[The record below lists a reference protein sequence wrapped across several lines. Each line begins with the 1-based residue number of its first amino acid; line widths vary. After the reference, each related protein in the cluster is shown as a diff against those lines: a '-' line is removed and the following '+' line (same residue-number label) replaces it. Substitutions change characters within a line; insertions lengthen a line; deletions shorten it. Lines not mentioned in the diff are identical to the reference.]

1 MSEQSFNS
9 MHEDEICLKDIID
22 FLVESWKTII
32 LTGLLGLLG
41 SIAYLWVTPD
51 QYRATAQVQMA
62 KISAINNNTNTKTN
76 NSPLGINIEEP
87 KLLLA
92 RLKLPTNYSDTEFKA
107 CGLSDQKLAAEILT
121 DLAKFSEVKGAGSIV
136 ELKVNGSTKEIASA
150 CAEALFKNIQASQN
164 EIIKP
169 YLEEAK
175 TLLINYQE
183 RLNNAQALVVRA
195 DKTGTALSAAYLAS
209 RDEVKF
215 LTEEI
220 IRLSTFI
227 TSVDARQ
234 TKLVSPI
241 YVADVPV
248 FPKKTISLVLGLM
261 LGLFFGLLLAF
272 SKRGFMAYKASSS
285 LQQ

>member
-9 MHEDEICLKDIID
+9 IPEDEISLKDIID
-22 FLVESWKTII
+22 FLVESWQTII

-41 SIAYLWVTPD
+41 SIAYLWVIPD
-51 QYRATAQVQMA
+51 QYQATAQIKMA
-62 KISAINNNTNTKTN
+62 QISASNNNNTN
-76 NSPLGINIEEP
+76 PLGINIEEP

-92 RLKLPTNYSDTEFKA
+92 RLKLPTTYSDTEFKA

-121 DLAKFSEVKGAGSIV
+121 DLVKFSEVKGAGSIV

-234 TKLVSPI
+234 AKLASPI
-241 YVADVPV
+241 YAADAPV
-248 FPKKTISLVLGLM
+248 FPKKTISLILGLM
-261 LGLFFGLLLAF
+261 AGLFLSLLLAF
-272 SKRGFMAYKASSS
+272 GKRGFIAYKASSS

>member
-9 MHEDEICLKDIID
+9 IPEDEISLKDIID
-22 FLVESWKTII
+22 FLVESWQTII

-51 QYRATAQVQMA
+51 QYQATAQIKMA
-62 KISAINNNTNTKTN
+62 QISASNSNNNNTN
-76 NSPLGINIEEP
+76 PLGINIEEP

-92 RLKLPTNYSDTEFKA
+92 RLKLPTTYSDTEFKA

-121 DLAKFSEVKGAGSIV
+121 DLVKFSEVKGAGSIV

-220 IRLSTFI
+220 IRLSAFI

-234 TKLVSPI
+234 AKLASPI
-241 YVADVPV
+241 YAADVSV
-248 FPKKTISLVLGLM
+248 FPKKTISLILGLM
-261 LGLFFGLLLAF
+261 AGLFLGLLLAF
-272 SKRGFMAYKASSS
+272 GKRGFIAYKASSS
-285 LQQ
+285 LQH

>member
-1 MSEQSFNS
+1 MSEQSFNIIS
-9 MHEDEICLKDIID
+9 EDEIALKDIID
-22 FLVESWKTII
+22 FLVESWKIII
-32 LTGLLGLLG
+32 LTGILGLLG

-51 QYRATAQVQMA
+51 QYQATAQIKMA
-62 KISAINNNTNTKTN
+62 QISASNNNNNNTN
-76 NSPLGINIEEP
+76 PLGINIEEP

-92 RLKLPTNYSDTEFKA
+92 RLKLPTTYSDIEFKA

-121 DLAKFSEVKGAGSIV
+121 DLVKFSEVKGAGSIV

-234 TKLVSPI
+234 AKLASPI
-241 YVADVPV
+241 YAADAPV
-248 FPKKTISLVLGLM
+248 FPKKTISLLLGLM
-261 LGLFFGLLLAF
+261 AGLFLGLLLAF
-272 SKRGFMAYKASSS
+272 GKRGFMAYQASSS